1 MGGENMNSK
10 STYKTVITALFAA
23 LTCVA
28 TMFIRVPSPTSGYV
42 NLGDGIVL
50 LSGFLLG
57 PVYGALAAGI
67 GSMLADILAGYP
79 AYAIGTL
86 IIKAAVALV
95 GGMVYRIRH
104 QESESLARHVLRII
118 TAGVCGEFFM
128 VMGYFAYSGIFLS
141 YGLGAAIEIPGNI
154 IQSLFGIIIA
164 SVLTPVLM
172 NSKEL
177 KKLLAEK

>member
-1 MGGENMNSK
+1 MNRK
-10 STYKTVITALFAA
+10 STFRIVTTALLAA
-23 LTCVA
+23 LVCVA
-28 TMFIRVPSPTSGYV
+28 TMFIRVPSPTGGYV

-50 LSGFLLG
+50 LSAFLLG

-86 IIKAAVALV
+86 IIKATVALV
-95 GGMVYRIRH
+95 AGIIYRKLRR
-104 QESESLARHVLRII
+104 ESESVNQHVVRII
-118 TAGVCGEFFM
+118 ISAVCGEFFM
-128 VMGYFAYSGIFLS
+128 VLGYFIYSGIFLS

-164 SVLTPVLM
+164 SVLTPALM
-172 NSKEL
+172 NSREIS
-177 KKLLAEK
+177 KLLDLKNKHYI

>member
-1 MGGENMNSK
+1 MNRK
-10 STYKTVITALFAA
+10 STFKIVITALFAA
-23 LTCVA
+23 LVCVA
-28 TMFIRVPSPTSGYV
+28 TMFIRVPSPTGGYV

-50 LSGFLLG
+50 LGAFLLG

-95 GGMVYRIRH
+95 AGIIYKKISGGIAC
-104 QESESLARHVLRII
+104 ENESLNRHVLRIVVS
-118 TAGVCGEFFM
+118 AVCGEFIM

-141 YGLGAAIEIPGNI
+141 YGWGAAIEIPGNI
-154 IQSLFGIIIA
+154 IQSLFGIIIS
-164 SVLTPVLM
+164 SVLTPVLL
-172 NSKEL
+172 NSREIR
-177 KKLLAEK
+177 KLLAAK